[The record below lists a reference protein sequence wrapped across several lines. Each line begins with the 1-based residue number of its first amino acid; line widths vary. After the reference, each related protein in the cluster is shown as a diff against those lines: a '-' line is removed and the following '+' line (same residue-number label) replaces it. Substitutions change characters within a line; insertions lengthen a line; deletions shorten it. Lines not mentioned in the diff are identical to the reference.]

1 MSKYL
6 GMPLISVRSIDIK
19 KKKIISHCEFNLE
32 W

>member
-6 GMPLISVRSIDIK
+6 EMPLISVRSIDIK
-19 KKKIISHCEFNLE
+19 KKNITSHCEFNLE